1 MAPVQCKDYVLNN
14 FEFIFRDNTR
24 SNLKETLDCLFPF
37 TSTFI
42 TNLFREIY
50 SGVKVLSVQS

>member
-42 TNLFREIY
+42 TNFFREIY